1 MYDILGVKATG
12 YQDDHITEVTGH
24 GADPSDITL
33 NSTSK
38 SNWTMISYFTRLNYN
53 FANKYY
59 LTASFRGDASSLFG
73 PENRWGYFPSISAAW
88 TVSNEDFIKLL
99 LVIVLH

>member
-33 NSTSK
+33 
-38 SNWTMISYFTRLNYN
+38 
-53 FANKYY
+53 
-59 LTASFRGDASSLFG
+59 
-73 PENRWGYFPSISAAW
+73 
-88 TVSNEDFIKLL
+88 
-99 LVIVLH
+99 IVLQNQTGQ

>member
-38 SNWTMISYFTRLNYN
+38 SNWTMIF
-53 FANKYY
+53 
-59 LTASFRGDASSLFG
+59 LFYTF
-73 PENRWGYFPSISAAW
+73 ELQFC
-88 TVSNEDFIKLL
+88 K
-99 LVIVLH
+99 